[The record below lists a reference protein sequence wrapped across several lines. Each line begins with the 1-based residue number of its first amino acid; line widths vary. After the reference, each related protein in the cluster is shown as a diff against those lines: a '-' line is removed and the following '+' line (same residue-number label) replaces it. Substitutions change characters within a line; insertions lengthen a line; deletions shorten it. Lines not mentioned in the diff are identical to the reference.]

1 MKKIFL
7 SAAAILAVIKMHAQT
22 DTTAYHSRKLK
33 MKEINLVSSYYTQN
47 GNNAAV
53 TGGIGSQKLSDLA
66 NVIDVKFTGYDKKL
80 RKKTL
85 TAELGID
92 HYTSASSDRIDLKAN
107 TSASYSDTRFYPS
120 VGYTIEDEQKGNTL
134 GFGVSSSTEFDYQS
148 FGGNISYAKK
158 TKDKNGEFS
167 VKLQAYLDQVKKIAP
182 EELRNGYGE
191 NEGTA
196 GRNTFAASLS
206 YSQIINKQF
215 QISLLTDIV
224 QQQGFLSLPF
234 YRVYFQDGSVHQEKL
249 PDNRFKLPIG
259 FRANYFVGDKFI
271 VRTYYRY
278 YTDSWGLHS
287 NTAMIETPIKITPFF
302 SVSPFYR
309 YYNQTGVKYF
319 APYQQH
325 TGLNEFYTSNYDL
338 STFTSSFAGAG
349 IRTAPPKGVLGLQ
362 HISML
367 ELRYGHYTR
376 NTSFSSN
383 IISLNLQFK

>member
-7 SAAAILAVIKMHAQT
+7 SAAAILAVIKMNAQT
-22 DTTAYHSRKLK
+22 DTSTYQSRKLK
-33 MKEINLVSSYYTQN
+33 VEEINLVSSYYSQD

-53 TGGIGSQKLSDLA
+53 TGGVGSQKLSDLA
-66 NVIDVKFTGYDKKL
+66 NVIDVKLTGYDKKL

-107 TSASYSDTRFYPS
+107 SSASYSDTRFYPS
-120 VGYTIEDEQKGNTL
+120 VGYTIENEQKGNTL

-148 FGGNISYAKK
+148 FGGNLSYAKK
-158 TKDKNGEFS
+158 TKDKNGEFAA
-167 VKLQAYLDQVKKIAP
+167 KLQAYIDQVKKIAP

-191 NEGTA
+191 SEGTA
-196 GRNTFAASLS
+196 GRNTLAVSLS
-206 YSQIINKQF
+206 YSQIINKQL
-215 QISLLTDIV
+215 QVSVLTDVV

-249 PDNRFKLPIG
+249 PDNRFKWPVG
-259 FRANYFVGDKFI
+259 FRANYFAGDKLI
-271 VRTYYRY
+271 IRTYYRY
-278 YTDSWGLHS
+278 YTDSWGLRS

-309 YYNQTGVKYF
+309 YYNQTAVKYF
-319 APYQQH
+319 APYQGH
-325 TGLNEFYTSNYDL
+325 TQANEYYTSNYDL
-338 STFTSSFAGAG
+338 STFNSSFIGAG
-349 IRTAPPKGVLGLQ
+349 IRTAPPKGVLGIQ
-362 HISML
+362 HINMI